1 MRHQLLARQ
10 LRKTLGIA
18 SEQALQ
24 QRLGNLRAKDE
35 AGLADGISAM
45 LAAIEQSYT
54 QFEKDLEVRTRMLD
68 ISSAELT
75 SANEQLRDEAARQ
88 REVLLSLQSSVHR
101 LTGTTVQQRAQEAH
115 GSEGDLLGL
124 TRALEE
130 LVQQREAARDALA
143 ATEAAN
149 RRILN
154 SLREVVFQTD
164 IDFNWVYLNPAWYN
178 ITGFPLSDSLG
189 QRALGFLHT
198 DDQRTT
204 LPRLQALAERRE
216 HFLRTHMRFRTR
228 GGGFRWLEVF
238 AARLENEDGELVGL
252 SGSLIDITDQKT
264 AQDQLVISEER
275 LHQALRATDSP
286 LWDWDMAK
294 PQPYVDPA
302 WLVNLGYALV
312 DQNREPID
320 WTRQMH
326 PDDVLRWRE
335 HLREHLKKQR
345 PELDIEMR
353 FATSDGQW
361 RYALIRGKVIAWDG
375 ARALRIA
382 GTVQDITQRK
392 EAEQAALRQQ
402 ELTEQILDQLPI
414 PVFLKD
420 REGRFVRF
428 NRRFEEL
435 SQRPRQEIL
444 GKRIEDFASRGWT
457 GVTQHEDAQ
466 AWATRRMVT
475 SERRLTNVDPPVD
488 LLVMRIVIA
497 SGGESYL
504 LGFSI
509 DMSEQRAARDAM
521 QRAVESAEAASR
533 AKSEFL
539 ANMSHEIRTPMNG
552 ILGMTEL
559 VLESDLSPE
568 QRDDLTLVKASAHSL
583 LTIINDIL
591 DFSKIEAGKLDIEDV
606 PFDLRKLVTET
617 VRSMSLRAQQK
628 SLALHCDIPA
638 NLPRTMKGD
647 PGRLRQVLI
656 NLLGNAI
663 KFTAQ
668 GEVRLG
674 LRVAREY
681 DGRCDVEFAVT
692 DTGIG
697 IPPDKQKLI
706 FEAFS
711 QVDGSTTREY
721 GGTGLGLT
729 ICRRLVI
736 LMQGV
741 IDVES
746 QPGKGSTFR
755 FTVPLKPTAV
765 DLRAPLPLSWLAGK
779 TVMLADANEA
789 SREAI
794 AGMLESAG
802 MFVSQCDSAGQA
814 HTLLAAVRPALI
826 VVDGNMPDID
836 AFSSARLPQRAPLL
850 LVSSSTRPNV
860 DSLRFEPDATVAR
873 PLTVAGLLD
882 AVLDLLSSQPTSPL
896 VVIHE
901 TAPESAPDV
910 ALPVPSES
918 GSANGMRVLLAEDN
932 PVNQRLALRLLEK
945 MGHRVT
951 LVDNGMAAL
960 DQATQGSF
968 DLILMDVQ
976 MPGLDGLSA
985 TRHIRQWEQANGGGH
1000 LPIIAMT
1007 ARAMQGDRE
1016 RCLEA
1021 GMDDYLSKPIDGER
1035 LRQVIAQ
1042 YDPQQVEPVLAWRP
1056 ALMRLDGD
1064 VDLLLELA
1072 GIFIDDGPGLL
1083 ATLIAAI
1090 DAGDDGASQRAV
1102 HSLKGVLVNFGAQRA
1117 IAQAE
1122 RLGASLQEP
1131 GQRLQ
1136 WRSMAVELGPTL
1148 DEVYAAL
1155 RELIATGVTDK

>member
-1 MRHQLLARQ
+1 MRNQLLVRQ
-10 LRKTLGIA
+10 LRKALGISDEHA
-18 SEQALQ
+18 IK
-24 QRLGNLRAKDE
+24 QRLDDLRAKGEGELVD
-35 AGLADGISAM
+35 GLLIM
-45 LAAIEQSYT
+45 LAGIEQSYT
-54 QFEKDLEVRTRMLD
+54 QFERDLEVRTRMLD
-68 ISSAELT
+68 ISSSELM
-75 SANEQLRDEAARQ
+75 SANEQLRAEAARQ

-101 LTGTTVQQRAQEAH
+101 LTGTTVQQRAQGAA
-115 GSEGDLLGL
+115 GSDDDLLGL

-164 IDFNWVYLNPAWYN
+164 IDGNWVYLNPAWYN
-178 ITGFPLSDSLG
+178 ITGFPLADSLG

-198 DDQRTT
+198 DDQRATA
-204 LPRLQALAERRE
+204 PRLQALAERRE
-216 HFLRTHMRFRTR
+216 HFLRQHMRFRTR

-238 AARLENEDGELVGL
+238 AARLENEEGELVGL
-252 SGSLIDITDQKT
+252 SGSLIDITDQKM

-294 PQPYVDPA
+294 AQPYVDPA
-302 WLVNLGYALV
+302 WLLNLGYPLV
-312 DQNREPID
+312 DQAREPIE
-320 WTRQMH
+320 WQRQLH

-335 HLREHLKKQR
+335 HLRENLKRER
-345 PELDIEMR
+345 PELDIELR
-353 FATSDGQW
+353 FATALGQW
-361 RYALIRGKVIAWDG
+361 RHALVRGKVIAWDG
-375 ARALRIA
+375 KRALRVA

-435 SQRPRQEIL
+435 SQRPRSEMI
-444 GKRIEDFASRGWT
+444 GRRIEDFASRGWT
-457 GVTQHEDAQ
+457 GITQHEDAQ

-488 LLVMRIVIA
+488 LLVMRIVIT

-504 LGFSI
+504 LGFSV

-559 VLESDLSPE
+559 VLESELSPQ
-568 QRDDLTLVKASAHSL
+568 QRDDLALVKASANAL
-583 LTIINDIL
+583 LTIVNDIL
-591 DFSKIEAGKLDIEDV
+591 DFSKIGAGKLDIEEV
-606 PFDLRKLVTET
+606 PFDLRRLVTET
-617 VRSMSLRAQQK
+617 VRSMSLRATQK
-628 SLALHCDIPA
+628 SLALACDLPP
-638 NLPRTMKGD
+638 NLPRTVKGD

-663 KFTAQ
+663 KFTAEGQ
-668 GEVRLG
+668 VRLA
-674 LRVAREY
+674 LRVAREH
-681 DGRCDVEFAVT
+681 DDLCFVEFAVT

-736 LMQGV
+736 LMQGQ
-741 IDVES
+741 IGVES
-746 QPGKGSTFR
+746 MPGQGSTFR

-779 TVMLADANEA
+779 AVMLADANDS
-789 SREAI
+789 SREAL
-794 AGMLESAG
+794 AATLESGG
-802 MFVSQCDSAGQA
+802 MFVSQCSSAGQA
-814 HTLLAAVRPALI
+814 HALLAVTRPAII
-826 VVDGNMPDID
+826 VLDGDMPDID
-836 AFSSARLPQRAPLL
+836 AFSTARLPQRAPLL
-850 LVSSSTRPNV
+850 LVTSSTRPNV
-860 DSLRFEPDATVAR
+860 DSLRFEPDASVAR
-873 PLTVAGLLD
+873 PVSAAGLLD
-882 AVLDLLSSQPTSPL
+882 AILDLLSAQTDQPL
-896 VVIHE
+896 VVISAA
-901 TAPESAPDV
+901 APALAPLV
-910 ALPVPSES
+910 APPVPAS
-918 GSANGMRVLLAEDN
+918 SAQATGMRVLLAEDN
-932 PVNQRLALRLLEK
+932 LVNQRLALRLLEK

-960 DQATQGSF
+960 DQATHDSF

-1000 LPIIAMT
+1000 VPIIAMT

-1035 LRQVIAQ
+1035 LRGAIAQ
-1042 YDPQQVEPVLAWRP
+1042 YDPVQDEPVLAWRA
-1056 ALMRLDGD
+1056 ALLRLDGD
-1064 VDLLLELA
+1064 ADLLLELA
-1072 GIFIDDGPGLL
+1072 AIFIVDGPGLL
-1083 ATLIAAI
+1083 GALLAAI
-1090 DAGDDGASQRAV
+1090 DARDEAASQRAV

-1117 IAQAE
+1117 ILHTERLAASLHDPAQA
-1122 RLGASLQEP
+1122 LL
-1131 GQRLQ
+1131 
-1136 WRSMAVELGPTL
+1136 WRAMAQELGPAL

-1155 RELIATGVTDK
+1155 KDLIATGIGE

>member
-1 MRHQLLARQ
+1 MRHQLLALQ
-10 LRKTLGIA
+10 LRQALGIA
-18 SEQALQ
+18 SEEALQ
-24 QRLGNLRAKDE
+24 QRLLELRGKGE
-35 AGLADGISAM
+35 GPLADGL
-45 LAAIEQSYT
+45 LALLESTAQGYT
-54 QFEKDLEVRTRMLD
+54 QFERDLEVRTRMLD
-68 ISSAELT
+68 
-75 SANEQLRDEAARQ
+75 N
-88 REVLLSLQSSVHR
+88 
-101 LTGTTVQQRAQEAH
+101 
-115 GSEGDLLGL
+115 
-124 TRALEE
+124 
-130 LVQQREAARDALA
+130 
-143 ATEAAN
+143 
-149 RRILN
+149 
-154 SLREVVFQTD
+154 LREVVFQTD
-164 IDFNWVYLNPAWYN
+164 IDGNWFYLNPAWYN

-189 QRALGFLHT
+189 QRMLGFLHT
-198 DDQRTT
+198 DDQRSTA
-204 LPRLQALAERRE
+204 PRLDALAGRRE
-216 HFLRTHMRFRTR
+216 HFLRQNMRFRTR

-238 AARLENEDGELVGL
+238 ATRLENEAGELVGL
-252 SGSLIDITDQKT
+252 AGSLIDITEQKM

-302 WLVNLGYALV
+302 LLLNLGYSLLE
-312 DQNREPID
+312 QSREPVD
-320 WTRQMH
+320 WLRLMH
-326 PDDVLRWRE
+326 PEDVLRWRE
-335 HLREHLKKQR
+335 HLRANFKRQR
-345 PELDIEMR
+345 PELDIELR
-353 FATSDGQW
+353 FATFDGQW
-361 RYALIRGKVIAWDG
+361 RHTLVRGKIIAWDG
-375 ARALRIA
+375 SRALRVA
-382 GTVQDITQRK
+382 GTVQDITLRK

-428 NRRFEEL
+428 NRRFQEL
-435 SQRPRQEIL
+435 SQRPRRDIL
-444 GKRIEDFASRGWT
+444 GRRIEDFASTGWT
-457 GVTQHEDAQ
+457 GITQNEDAQ
-466 AWATRRMVT
+466 AWASRRMVT

-488 LLVMRIVIA
+488 LLVMRIVIT

-521 QRAVESAEAASR
+521 QRAVESAQAASR

-559 VLESDLSPE
+559 VLESELSLQ
-568 QRDDLTLVKASAHSL
+568 QRDDLALVKASANSL

-617 VRSMSLRAQQK
+617 VRSMSLRAAQK
-628 SLALHCDIPA
+628 SLALLCELPP

-663 KFTAQ
+663 KFTAE
-668 GEVRLG
+668 GKVTLA
-674 LRVAREY
+674 LRVAHEY
-681 DGRCDVEFAVT
+681 DGCCDVEFAVI

-736 LMQGV
+736 LMQGTMEV
-741 IDVES
+741 DS
-746 QPGKGSTFR
+746 QPGAGSTFR
-755 FTVPLKPTAV
+755 FTVPLRPSAV
-765 DLRAPLPLSWLAGK
+765 DLRAPLPMSWLAGK
-779 TVMLADANEA
+779 AALLVDANDA
-789 SREAI
+789 SREAL
-794 AGMLESAG
+794 AATLEQAG
-802 MFVSQCDSAGQA
+802 MFVSQCDSAERA
-814 HTLLAAVRPALI
+814 HALIAIARPALI
-826 VVDGNMPDID
+826 VLDGDMPDID
-836 AFSSARLPQRAPLL
+836 AFSTARLPQRAPLL
-850 LVSSSTRPNV
+850 LVTSSTRPGV
-860 DSLRFEPDATVAR
+860 DSLRFTPDASVAR
-873 PLTVAGLLD
+873 PVSAAGLLD
-882 AVLDLLSSQPTSPL
+882 AILDLLSAQPVEPL

-901 TAPESAPDV
+901 VAPALAPV
-910 ALPVPSES
+910 LLPPVPRNQS
-918 GSANGMRVLLAEDN
+918 GSGMRVLLAEDN

-960 DQATQGSF
+960 DQATHDNF

-1000 LPIIAMT
+1000 VPIIAMT

-1021 GMDDYLSKPIDGER
+1021 GMDEYLSKPIDSER
-1035 LRQVIAQ
+1035 LRQAISQ
-1042 YDPQQVEPVLAWRP
+1042 YDPGQVEPVLAWRP
-1056 ALMRLDGD
+1056 ALQRLDGD
-1064 VDLLLELA
+1064 ADLLLELA
-1072 GIFIDDGPGLL
+1072 SIFIEDGPGLL
-1083 ATLIAAI
+1083 GTLQTAI
-1090 DAGDDGASQRAV
+1090 DQGDDAASQRAV

-1117 IAQAE
+1117 IMQAE
-1122 RLGASLQEP
+1122 RLATSLQDNA
-1131 GQRLQ
+1131 QAAQ
-1136 WRSMAVELGPTL
+1136 WGAQAQELGPAL

-1155 RELIATGVTDK
+1155 QELIASGVND